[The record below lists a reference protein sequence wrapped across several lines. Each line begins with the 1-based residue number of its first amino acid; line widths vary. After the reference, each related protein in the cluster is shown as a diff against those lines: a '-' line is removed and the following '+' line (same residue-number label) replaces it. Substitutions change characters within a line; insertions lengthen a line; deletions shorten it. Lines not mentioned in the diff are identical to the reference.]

1 MRSLLPVVLLAAC
14 DRQEGA
20 LQRAIEASLADCTY
34 TFEWYDHDGALGH
47 VGRGEYDM
55 NGDLVLEESSDPL
68 TGEVSWR
75 WEASYGAPH
84 EVAVSRSSE
93 PVGDAASWVETTD
106 WIDGLRIRVVTDR
119 EDDGI
124 ADAVSFFDYGSDR
137 NVRREQQD
145 DDGDGAWDAELRWTW
160 DELEDGWAY
169 EQTRATVGVDTP
181 ESWGRVDRQRRT
193 LNVYAYE
200 GLWEYVAQ
208 GYGALTW
215 PETEAETV
223 MIRPGNGWVVTVRR
237 TLDGD
242 GRVLD
247 MTVQRDEWSEGA
259 LVGSSTSRTVR
270 EWTCPR

>member
-1 MRSLLPVVLLAAC
+1 MRSILPVVLLAAC
-14 DRQEGA
+14 DREEGA

-34 TFEWYDHDGALGH
+34 TYEEYDDDGALGH
-47 VGRGEYDM
+47 VGHGQYDM

-68 TGEVSWR
+68 TGEVRWR
-75 WEASYGAPH
+75 REASYGAPH
-84 EVAVSRSSE
+84 EIAVSRDSYPSM
-93 PVGDAASWVETTD
+93 DAPGWVETSD

-145 DDGDGAWDAELRWTW
+145 DDGDGAWDAELRYAW
-160 DELEDGWAY
+160 DELEEGWTY
-169 EQTRATVGVDTP
+169 EQTRANVGVDTP
-181 ESWGRVDRQRRT
+181 EAWGRVDRQRRP
-193 LNVYAYE
+193 LYVHAYD
-200 GLWEYVAQ
+200 GLVEFVAQ

-215 PETEAETV
+215 AEMEAETV

-242 GRVLD
+242 GRPLD
-247 MTVQRDEWSEGA
+247 MAVQRDEWSEGV

-270 EWTCPR
+270 EWACP